1 MIFLTFKV
9 NSMNLKT
16 VFLTLTLGLSAA
28 AHAELNVKV
37 YQADSNSFNV
47 TSTLVTGEKEA
58 ILIDTGFT
66 RADALRISADIL
78 DSKKTLTTILVS
90 QADPDYY
97 FGVETIKEIFP
108 NVQVVT
114 TPAVLAKIEAKL
126 PNKLATW
133 SPKMGANAPRKP
145 ILPTALNGT
154 TLTLEGETIEIRGT
168 KGLLAHRPYVWIPS
182 IQTITGNIGVFGN
195 MHVWTADTQTKS
207 YRQAWIAQLDEMKA
221 LNPQK
226 VIAGHM
232 AQGTTLDS
240 TAIDFTKTYL
250 QTFEQA
256 LKGKDSSTVIATMD
270 KAYPNLPAKFN
281 LELGAKVNKGEM
293 KW

>member
-1 MIFLTFKV
+1 MKK
-9 NSMNLKT
+9 S
-16 VFLTLTLGLSAA
+16 LTLLATLLAVSVAN
-28 AHAELNVKV
+28 AELNVKV

-47 TSTLVTGEKEA
+47 TSTLVTGEKDA

-78 DSKKTLTTILVS
+78 DSKKNLTTILVS

-126 PNKLATW
+126 PAKLATW
-133 SPKMGANAPRKP
+133 SPKMGQNAPRKP

-154 TLTLEGETIEIRGT
+154 VLTLEGETIEIRGT
-168 KGLLAHRPYVWIPS
+168 NGLLAHRPYVWIPS

-195 MHVWTADTQTKS
+195 MHVWTADTQTKQ

-232 AQGTTLDS
+232 AQGTALNS

-256 LKGKDSSTVIATMD
+256 LKGKDSGAVIATME

>member
-1 MIFLTFKV
+1 
-9 NSMNLKT
+9 MNLKT
-16 VFLTLTLGLSAA
+16 IFLTLGLSAA

-108 NVQVVT
+108 NAQVVT

-126 PNKLATW
+126 PNKLAT
-133 SPKMGANAPRKP
+133 
-145 ILPTALNGT
+145 
-154 TLTLEGETIEIRGT
+154 
-168 KGLLAHRPYVWIPS
+168 
-182 IQTITGNIGVFGN
+182 
-195 MHVWTADTQTKS
+195 
-207 YRQAWIAQLDEMKA
+207 
-221 LNPQK
+221 
-226 VIAGHM
+226 
-232 AQGTTLDS
+232 
-240 TAIDFTKTYL
+240 
-250 QTFEQA
+250 
-256 LKGKDSSTVIATMD
+256 
-270 KAYPNLPAKFN
+270 
-281 LELGAKVNKGEM
+281 
-293 KW
+293 